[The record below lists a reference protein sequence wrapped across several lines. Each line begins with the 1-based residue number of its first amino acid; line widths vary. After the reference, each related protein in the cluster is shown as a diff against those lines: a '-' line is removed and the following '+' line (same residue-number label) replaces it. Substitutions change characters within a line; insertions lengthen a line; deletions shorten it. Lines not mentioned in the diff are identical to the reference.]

1 MRSLDFVRNEH
12 TNLLPH
18 IEALL
23 DAAESVDLPGRS
35 SFELVDDSYRFLA
48 DHLTVHAVLE
58 EQVLYPALTASLG
71 APEAVRLLTMDHQEI
86 VGLIGELRTL
96 RRALADHDVVDPHLK
111 RELRR
116 VLLGLHA
123 LLRAHFAKEE
133 EVVLPIL
140 EARMTPAEAE
150 RLVHSMG
157 RHHAAP
163 A

>member
-1 MRSLDFVRNEH
+1 MRSLDSVRNEH

-18 IEALL
+18 IDALL

-35 SFELVDDSYRFLA
+35 AFELVDDSYRFLA

-71 APEAVRLLTMDHQEI
+71 APEPVRLLTMDHQEI

-96 RRALADHDVVDPHLK
+96 RRALADHDVVDAHLK

-133 EVVLPIL
+133 EVVLPLL
-140 EARMTPAEAE
+140 EARMTPADAE

-157 RHHAAP
+157 HHHATP

>member
-1 MRSLDFVRNEH
+1 MRSLDSVRNEH

-18 IEALL
+18 VEALL

-35 SFELVDDSYRFLA
+35 AFELVDDSYRFLS

-133 EVVLPIL
+133 EVVLPLL

-157 RHHAAP
+157 RHHATP